1 MWILDETLRKA
12 EREARTDILFYSTGM
27 NPSDGL
33 TQMAM
38 ADFKSINDKERI
50 EA

>member
-1 MWILDETLRKA
+1 
-12 EREARTDILFYSTGM
+12 M

-38 ADFKSINDKERI
+38 ADFKSVNNEERAEAERLGKELVTI
-50 EA
+50 IGENMKLK